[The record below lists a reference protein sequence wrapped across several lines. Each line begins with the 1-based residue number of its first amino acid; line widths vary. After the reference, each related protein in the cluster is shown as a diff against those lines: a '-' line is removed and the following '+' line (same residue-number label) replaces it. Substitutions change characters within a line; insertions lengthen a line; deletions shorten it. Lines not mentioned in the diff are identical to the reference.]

1 MKYSILSIALDYFL
15 KNKKEKLEGLII
27 IMSET
32 FYIIKEGKKIYVQ
45 EKIKDHELF
54 KKPNFWEEHVKYQ
67 IEEQIDKN
75 KKDVE
80 KMNIKYTPE
89 EKQKRLEESILS
101 QFIPISSYMTNFG
114 VPKEVISGITEKIF
128 QLFNVSDDSKK
139 LIF

>member
-1 MKYSILSIALDYFL
+1 
-15 KNKKEKLEGLII
+15 
-27 IMSET
+27 MSET

-54 KKPNFWEEHVKYQ
+54 KKPNFWEEHLKYK

-101 QFIPISSYMTNFG
+101 QFIPISSYMTYFG

-139 LIF
+139 LIFSLINK